1 MSAAQQARGPL
12 ERENR
17 SRGTREPGIVGQG
30 RPVNDSASAAQA
42 GQATGAYRVLLV
54 EDEEFTRAMVAGAL
68 ESSGH
73 EVRGAAS
80 VADGLAILDLFEP
93 HVVIADLDL
102 GPGPTGADLL
112 QRVAQETPWV
122 GLVVLTA
129 HAAPALALPPGARL
143 PDHVVY
149 LIKSDVT
156 SGSDLQSAMQAAIA
170 HAEPPISVSEDDE
183 GRPVISRVQ
192 GEILRLI
199 AEGYSNQGIAEVRG
213 TSLRA
218 TESLVHRTFAALG
231 LGNDKRMSPRV
242 QAVRM
247 WQQGRVSVR

>member
-1 MSAAQQARGPL
+1 MRTRLSDGS
-12 ERENR
+12 RENR
-17 SRGTREPGIVGQG
+17 SIARRRPRKVGQG
-30 RPVNDSASAAQA
+30 RGVHEGVEARQVDGGVPV
-42 GQATGAYRVLLV
+42 GRYRVLLV

-68 ESSGH
+68 ESTGH
-73 EVRGAAS
+73 DVRGAAS
-80 VADGLAILDLFEP
+80 VADGLALLDEFEP

-112 QRVAQETPWV
+112 HRVAQETPWV

-129 HAAPALALPPGARL
+129 HAAPALALPAGTRL
-143 PDHVVY
+143 PEHVVY
-149 LIKSDVT
+149 LVKSEVT
-156 SGSDLQSAMQAAIA
+156 SGRDLQSAMEAAIA
-170 HAEPPISVSEDDE
+170 HADPPVSMAEDAD
-183 GRPVISRVQ
+183 GRPVISRAQ

-199 AEGYSNQGIAEVRG
+199 AEGYSNQGIAEMRG
-213 TSLRA
+213 TSLRS

>member
-1 MSAAQQARGPL
+1 M
-12 ERENR
+12 
-17 SRGTREPGIVGQG
+17 GQG
-30 RPVNDSASAAQA
+30 SPVNDITAPV
-42 GQATGAYRVLLV
+42 GVYRVLLV

-68 ESSGH
+68 ESAGH
-73 EVRGAAS
+73 GVLGAAT
-80 VADGLAILDLFEP
+80 VPDALAVLDDFEP
-93 HVVIADLDL
+93 HVVMADLDL
-102 GPGPTGADLL
+102 GPGPSGADLL
-112 QRVAQETPWV
+112 QRVAQESPWV

-129 HAAPALALPPGARL
+129 HAAPSLALPAGARL
-143 PDHVVY
+143 PEHAVY

-156 SGSDLQSAMQAAIA
+156 SGRDLQSAMEAAIA
-170 HAEPPISVSEDDE
+170 HAVPAASVAQDAD

-199 AEGYSNQGIAEVRG
+199 AEGYSNQGIAELRG

-231 LGNDKRMSPRV
+231 LGQDRRMSPRV

>member
-1 MSAAQQARGPL
+1 M
-12 ERENR
+12 
-17 SRGTREPGIVGQG
+17 GQG
-30 RPVNDSASAAQA
+30 RGVHEGVEARRVD
-42 GQATGAYRVLLV
+42 GATPIGRYRVLLV
-54 EDEEFTRAMVAGAL
+54 EDEEFTRAMVTGAL
-68 ESSGH
+68 ESTGH
-73 EVRGAAS
+73 DVRGAAS
-80 VADGLAILDLFEP
+80 VADGLALLDDFDP
-93 HVVIADLDL
+93 HIVIADLDL

-112 QRVAQETPWV
+112 QRVAQETPWI

-129 HAAPALALPPGARL
+129 HAAPALALPAGARL
-143 PDHVVY
+143 PDHVIY

-156 SGSDLQSAMQAAIA
+156 SGLDLQSAMDAAIA
-170 HAEPPISVSEDDE
+170 HADPPVSVAEDAE

-199 AEGYSNQGIAEVRG
+199 AEGYSNQGIAELRG
-213 TSLRA
+213 TSMRA
-218 TESLVHRTFAALG
+218 TESLVHRTFVALG

>member
-1 MSAAQQARGPL
+1 M
-12 ERENR
+12 
-17 SRGTREPGIVGQG
+17 GQG
-30 RPVNDSASAAQA
+30 RSVREGAEAPQVDGGA
-42 GQATGAYRVLLV
+42 GVGRYRVLLV
-54 EDEEFTRAMVAGAL
+54 EDEEFTRAMVVGAL
-68 ESSGH
+68 EAAGH
-73 EVRGAAS
+73 EACGAAT
-80 VADGLAILDLFEP
+80 VADALAVLEDIEP

-112 QRVAQETPWV
+112 HRVAQEAPWV

-129 HAAPALALPPGARL
+129 HAAPALALPAGTRL
-143 PDHVVY
+143 PEHVVY
-149 LIKSDVT
+149 LVKSEVT
-156 SGSDLQSAMQAAIA
+156 SGRDLQLAMEAAIA
-170 HAEPPISVSEDDE
+170 HADPPVSMAEDAD
-183 GRPVISRVQ
+183 GRPVISRAQ

-199 AEGYSNQGIAEVRG
+199 AEGYSNQGIAEMRG
-213 TSLRA
+213 TSLRS

>member
-1 MSAAQQARGPL
+1 MHDGSPAVSNP
-12 ERENR
+12 
-17 SRGTREPGIVGQG
+17 SVGT
-30 RPVNDSASAAQA
+30 
-42 GQATGAYRVLLV
+42 YHVLLV
-54 EDEEFTRAMVAGAL
+54 EDEEFTRAMVTGAL
-68 ESSGH
+68 ESAGH
-73 EVRGAAS
+73 EVRGAAA
-80 VADGLAILDLFEP
+80 VADARAVLDDFEP

-112 QRVAQETPWV
+112 HRVAQESPWV

-129 HAAPALALPPGARL
+129 HAAPSLALPAGTRL

-156 SGSDLQSAMQAAIA
+156 SGQDLQSAMDAAIA
-170 HAEPPISVSEDDE
+170 HAEPALSPAEDAD

-199 AEGYSNQGIAEVRG
+199 AEGYSNQGISEIRG
-213 TSLRA
+213 TSMRA

-231 LGNDKRMSPRV
+231 LGQDKRMSPRV

>member
-1 MSAAQQARGPL
+1 MK
-12 ERENR
+12 
-17 SRGTREPGIVGQG
+17 EPVEAGNVEGATTVGL
-30 RPVNDSASAAQA
+30 
-42 GQATGAYRVLLV
+42 YRVLLV

-68 ESSGH
+68 QSVGH

-80 VADGLAILDLFEP
+80 AADGLAVLDDFEP
-93 HVVIADLDL
+93 HVVMADLDL

-112 QRVAQETPWV
+112 HRVAQESPWV

-129 HAAPALALPPGARL
+129 HAAPSLALPAGTRL

-156 SGSDLQSAMQAAIA
+156 SGQDLQLAMEAAIA
-170 HAEPPISVSEDDE
+170 HAEPAVSMDEDAD

-199 AEGYSNQGIAEVRG
+199 AEGYSNQGIAEIRG
-213 TSLRA
+213 TSIRA

-231 LGNDKRMSPRV
+231 LGQDKRMSPRV
-242 QAVRM
+242 QAARM

>member
-1 MSAAQQARGPL
+1 
-12 ERENR
+12 
-17 SRGTREPGIVGQG
+17 
-30 RPVNDSASAAQA
+30 
-42 GQATGAYRVLLV
+42 
-54 EDEEFTRAMVAGAL
+54 MVTGAL
-68 ESSGH
+68 EAAGH

-80 VADGLAILDLFEP
+80 VAEGLVVLGDFEP

-102 GPGPTGADLL
+102 GSAPSGADLL
-112 QRVAQETPWV
+112 HRVAQESPWV

-129 HAAPALALPPGARL
+129 HAAPSLALPAGTRL
-143 PDHVVY
+143 PDRVVY
-149 LIKSDVT
+149 LIKSDVS
-156 SGSDLQSAMQAAIA
+156 SGRDLQGAMDAAIA
-170 HAEPPISVSEDDE
+170 DAAPTLSVAEDAE

-199 AEGYSNQGIAEVRG
+199 AEGYSNQGIAEIRG
-213 TSLRA
+213 TSMRA

-242 QAVRM
+242 QAARM